1 MLESGRI
8 TLLLFALL
16 TRFIQYLYI
25 QHDVSPFVENMQGM
39 VTVQHVLKKIG
50 KLHIAWPF
58 NYL

>member
-50 KLHIAWPF
+50 KLHIA
-58 NYL
+58 